1 MDIQQLI
8 YFTTVAKTGN
18 YSAASRQLYISQ
30 SALSKSIKKL
40 EYELDT
46 HLFSQVDKKTE
57 LTDTGKLLFE
67 KAVPFLEEYD
77 SILDTM
83 REVAM
88 QKKGYLRLG
97 IPYGLGR
104 ILFDELISDFSVEYP
119 NIVIDLCGH
128 GSQHIQELVLEGK
141 IEIGAC
147 IQPPK
152 IPETLDSLPLM
163 HDRFFLLVHKKHP
176 LSAKESVFYSEL
188 QNESFY
194 MLNNDY
200 TMTAVTKANCARA
213 GFTPAIKLIVNRSD
227 IMADLVSKG
236 QGVAV
241 IAGGRWR
248 FEDHPDLKILDLK
261 DGENDFDITLI
272 TKKGAYLPYAAK
284 YFIDYCKARLFQAAP
299 EPLSYTPEIP
309 RSMHSPKSGILEHPP
324 KALP

>member
-30 SALSKSIKKL
+30 PALSKSIKKL

-46 HLFSQVDKKTE
+46 HLFFQVDKKTE
-57 LTDTGKLLFE
+57 LTDTGKILFE
-67 KAVPFLEEYD
+67 KAVPFLDEYY

-119 NIVIDLCGH
+119 DIVIDLCGH

-147 IQPPK
+147 IQPPQ
-152 IPETLDSLPLM
+152 IPDALETLPLM
-163 HDRFFLLVHKKHP
+163 HDRFFLLVHQSHP
-176 LSAKESVFYSEL
+176 LSARSSVSYSDL
-188 QNESFY
+188 KHESFY

-200 TMTAVTKANCARA
+200 TMTMVTKENCARA
-213 GFTPAIKLIVNRSD
+213 GFTPSIRLIVNRSD

-236 QGVAV
+236 QRIAV

-248 FEDHPDLKILDLK
+248 YENYPNLKILDLM
-261 DGENDFDITLI
+261 DGENDFDITII

-284 YFIDYCKARLFQAAP
+284 YFIDFCKTRL
-299 EPLSYTPEIP
+299 
-309 RSMHSPKSGILEHPP
+309 
-324 KALP
+324 LPYSEAQI